1 MGELTIDQLLNLP
14 SMPYLER
21 LPKLPDGTPDLRY
34 LPVIGPLVTATP
46 QGGLALNLL
55 PVEQPSAIAWM
66 QAHQTYIL
74 LGAGVLLLLALTR
87 GGRR

>member
-1 MGELTIDQLLNLP
+1 MGELTTEQLLNLP
-14 SMPYLER
+14 SLPYLER
-21 LPKLPDGTPDLRY
+21 LPKLPSGTPDLRY

-46 QGGLALNLL
+46 KGNLALNL
-55 PVEQPSAIAWM
+55 QPIQQSSAVAWM
-66 QAHQTYIL
+66 QENQTYIV